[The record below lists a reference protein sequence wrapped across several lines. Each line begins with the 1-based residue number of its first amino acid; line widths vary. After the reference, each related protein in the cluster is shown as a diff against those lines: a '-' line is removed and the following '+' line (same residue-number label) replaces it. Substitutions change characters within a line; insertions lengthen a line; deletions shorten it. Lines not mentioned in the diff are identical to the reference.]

1 MSFLAGW
8 HPFLVHF
15 PIALWLVGTATM
27 TAGVLAKRAP
37 WCSTAWFL
45 WMTAAALVLPA
56 VWSGQEDI
64 QVLQA
69 RFGEAVVT
77 PGLQNHMDVGNAIP
91 WLMIGMVL
99 LRVHNQY
106 KKQGFKIKNEVWLI
120 FGVALSIALLY
131 AGVLGGA
138 YVYERAFAAP

>member
-15 PIALWLVGTATM
+15 PIAMWLVGTATLLV
-27 TAGVLAKRAP
+27 GSVAKKES
-37 WCSTAWFL
+37 WLGTAWFML
-45 WMTAAALVLPA
+45 TVAAVTVLPA

-64 QVLQA
+64 QVLVG
-69 RFGEAVVT
+69 RFGEEIVT
-77 PGLQNHMDVGNAIP
+77 EGLQDHMDIGNLIP
-91 WLMIGMVL
+91 WAMIGMVG
-99 LRVHNQY
+99 LRLHNQF
-106 KKQGFKIKNEVWLI
+106 KKQGFKIKNWIWLI
-120 FGVALSIALLY
+120 WGVAVSIAILY